1 MPEPTI
7 VALSTPPGMSALAV
21 IRLSGPESFS
31 IVSGLFSKQSLAE
44 CKGNTVHFGQWRD
57 AENQLIDEVLVTVF
71 KAPHSYTGEDIVEIS
86 CHGSVFIIRQIL
98 ESLTSRG
105 AHLAKPGEFT
115 QRAYLNGKMDLSQAE
130 AVADLIASET
140 KASHRFAI
148 NQLKGGI
155 RKEMRELRER
165 LVYFLSMIELELDFG
180 EEDVEFADRLEF
192 ALLLEEIE
200 SRMKVMLDSFR
211 IGQAVR
217 SGIHTV
223 IAGKPNAGKSTLLNS
238 LLGDERSLVSDIP
251 GTTRDTVEERM
262 IIGGI
267 LFHFIDTAGLRI
279 SEDLVER
286 MGIQRAHQKIREAD
300 ILIYVFDPGEED
312 ALEVG
317 LALSEWKDG
326 IPYRVV
332 VANKLDLN
340 PDLNERAYKESL
352 PSDISWIALSAKD
365 SGQVKHLKNLLYSLA
380 SEGKDLQ
387 SLPIAINARHVD
399 ILQRAMTQLT
409 EARKLFDD
417 RSETDLLA
425 QAIRRMSYELGG
437 ITGEISSEELLGNI
451 FGRFCI
457 GK

>member
-57 AENQLIDEVLVTVF
+57 VENQLIDEVLVTVF

-312 ALEVG
+312 
-317 LALSEWKDG
+317 
-326 IPYRVV
+326 
-332 VANKLDLN
+332 
-340 PDLNERAYKESL
+340 
-352 PSDISWIALSAKD
+352 
-365 SGQVKHLKNLLYSLA
+365 SGQVEHLKNLLYSLA